1 VKLCIMTAC
10 GSIETTGLDEEVAA
24 EFVNTYRNGTE
35 RVLYIPDSDPTEQH
49 YVTRSAVI
57 WAATGPDVVV
67 EPGAAEDPG
76 ATEGSGTP

>member
-1 VKLCIMTAC
+1 MTAC

-24 EFVNTYRNGTE
+24 EFVNAYRNGSE
-35 RVLYIPDSDPTEQH
+35 RVLYIPDSDPAEQH

-67 EPGAAEDPG
+67 EPTAGAAEDLVTADKG
-76 ATEGSGTP
+76 GKG